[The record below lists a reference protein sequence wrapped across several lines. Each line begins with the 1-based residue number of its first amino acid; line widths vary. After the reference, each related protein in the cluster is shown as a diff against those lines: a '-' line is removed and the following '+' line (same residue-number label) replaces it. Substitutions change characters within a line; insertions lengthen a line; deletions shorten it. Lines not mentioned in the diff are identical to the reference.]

1 MVSRLVS
8 RAARVYRVIYLMV
21 QALNKSGHGEQRSP
35 LSSLGTRRT
44 SLSHRLSWTQ
54 GDMSSSLIHEILLQ
68 EISWL
73 REDDMSLKAPNLSLQ
88 GAGSHVLP
96 PGISH
101 GDIRVSAASNI
112 SGVLKDISMS
122 YRHQR
127 RRRPRQRSLTICA
140 GGPPSIHG
148 TTSSSAAG
156 AYSEPTDIHSLLVN
170 KPSSSSSSSSSSF
183 LSQAT
188 A

>member
-96 PGISH
+96 PRISH

-112 SGVLKDISMS
+112 SGVLQDIRMS
-122 YRHQR
+122 YRHQL
-127 RRRPRQRSLTICA
+127 PRQRSLTICA

-156 AYSEPTDIHSLLVN
+156 AEGRGRVQFPG
-170 KPSSSSSSSSSSF
+170 PF
-183 LSQAT
+183 CGE
-188 A
+188 

>member
-1 MVSRLVS
+1 
-8 RAARVYRVIYLMV
+8 
-21 QALNKSGHGEQRSP
+21 
-35 LSSLGTRRT
+35 
-44 SLSHRLSWTQ
+44 
-54 GDMSSSLIHEILLQ
+54 
-68 EISWL
+68 
-73 REDDMSLKAPNLSLQ
+73 MSLKAPNLSLQ

-140 GGPPSIHG
+140 GGQPSIHG

-156 AYSEPTDIHSLLVN
+156 AYSVPTDIHSLLVN
-170 KPSSSSSSSSSSF
+170 KPSSTTTTTSYSPNLPPPLLILLLLFLVYLHVLQSLQQSHVLARSALLTAVPLTSPRSFSF
-183 LSQAT
+183 LLLLLLVVYE
-188 A
+188 